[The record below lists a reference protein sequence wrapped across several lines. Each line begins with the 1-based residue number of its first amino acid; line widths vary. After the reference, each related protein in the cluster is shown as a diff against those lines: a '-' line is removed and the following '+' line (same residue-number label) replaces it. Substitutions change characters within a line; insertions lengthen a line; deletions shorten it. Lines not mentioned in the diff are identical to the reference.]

1 MQCIYEIKIIFFVL
15 QNFTSFVIKLKRN
28 FPAEIA
34 ITDFH
39 YFREASIK
47 ELPANVGWAKNPR
60 PFQTLLFD
68 NGAAIYCHF
77 QRISGSQIPIFFL
90 QLLLRDFLKGK
101 GRKDS
106 ANTFLFF
113 FNEEFLSIQIKS
125 KKGRKRRS
133 S

>member
-1 MQCIYEIKIIFFVL
+1 
-15 QNFTSFVIKLKRN
+15 VIKLKRN

-68 NGAAIYCHF
+68 NGAACY
-77 QRISGSQIPIFFL
+77 
-90 QLLLRDFLKGK
+90 LLSL
-101 GRKDS
+101 S
-106 ANTFLFF
+106 ANLWQSNTDFF
-113 FNEEFLSIQIKS
+113 SSTVIERFFE
-125 KKGRKRRS
+125 GKR
-133 S
+133 

>member
-1 MQCIYEIKIIFFVL
+1 M
-15 QNFTSFVIKLKRN
+15 IKLKRN

-77 QRISGSQIPIFFL
+77 QPISGSQIPIFFSSTVIE
-90 QLLLRDFLKGK
+90 RFFEGK
-101 GRKDS
+101 R
-106 ANTFLFF
+106 
-113 FNEEFLSIQIKS
+113 
-125 KKGRKRRS
+125 
-133 S
+133 

>member
-1 MQCIYEIKIIFFVL
+1 MLDGQKIPDLF
-15 QNFTSFVIKLKRN
+15 K
-28 FPAEIA
+28 PC
-34 ITDFH
+34 
-39 YFREASIK
+39 YSIM
-47 ELPANVGWAKNPR
+47 ELLSIVTFNQSLAVKYR
-60 PFQTLLFD
+60 F
-68 NGAAIYCHF
+68 
-77 QRISGSQIPIFFL
+77 FFL

>member
-1 MQCIYEIKIIFFVL
+1 
-15 QNFTSFVIKLKRN
+15 
-28 FPAEIA
+28 
-34 ITDFH
+34 
-39 YFREASIK
+39 
-47 ELPANVGWAKNPR
+47 
-60 PFQTLLFD
+60 
-68 NGAAIYCHF
+68 
-77 QRISGSQIPIFFL
+77 
-90 QLLLRDFLKGK
+90 LRDFLKGK